1 MLELLASH
9 CACAC
14 LPSRCSKSGAACSDA
29 EDVVGRERTEEGTT
43 EASSSCSDEKGQYSV
58 AALQWESIDNQAVD
72 TARILAADAVEK
84 VGNGH
89 PGTAMSL
96 APAAYLL
103 FQKVMRRDPKDQ
115 DWLGRDRFVLSVGHS
130 SLTQYVQLYL
140 GGYGLELSDL
150 EALRTWGSLTPGH
163 PEYGHTDGVEITTG
177 PLGQGLASAVG
188 FAYASRFERGL
199 FDPEADAGT
208 SPFDHFVYV
217 IAGDGDLQEG
227 VTSEASSLAG
237 HQQLGNLIAIY
248 DSNQISIEDDT
259 NIAFTEDVKARY
271 EAYHWHVQV
280 VDWKRTGEYVED
292 VHALNDAIEAAKAET
307 DKPSLIILKT
317 IIGWPAPKK
326 QNTGKIHGSALGAD
340 ELAAVKEVLGFDP
353 EQHFFVA
360 DEVIEHTRK
369 AVDRGAEARAEWQ
382 VSFDAW
388 AAANPERAALL
399 ERLEAGELPDDIE
412 SALPVFEA
420 GKDVSTRA
428 ASGKVLNALGPVL
441 PELWGGSADLAESN
455 NTTIEGGASF
465 IPSEHSTHEW
475 TGNPY
480 GRVLHFGIREHA
492 MAAILNGIVLHG
504 PTRAFGGT
512 FLIFS
517 DYMRPAVRLA
527 ALMNVP
533 SIFVWTHDSVALGED
548 GPTHQP
554 IEQLATLRAIP
565 NLAVVR
571 PGDANEVAYA
581 WLEILKRRGG
591 PAGIALTR
599 QNIPVFERGTGDAE
613 GDTFAS
619 ASNVSKGAYILAE
632 APGGTPDVILI
643 ATGSELQLAVEAR
656 EVLRG
661 EGVNARVVSVPALE
675 WFEEQSAEYRE
686 SVLPKAV
693 TARVSVEAGLGLT
706 WNSIVGD
713 AGRSVSIEHFGASA
727 DYKTLFREFGMT
739 TEAVVSAAHETLG
752 K

>member
-1 MLELLASH
+1 
-9 CACAC
+9 
-14 LPSRCSKSGAACSDA
+14 
-29 EDVVGRERTEEGTT
+29 
-43 EASSSCSDEKGQYSV
+43 V
-58 AALQWESIDNQAVD
+58 AALQWDPIDNKAVD
-72 TARILAADAVEK
+72 TARVLAADAVEK

-103 FQKVMRRDPKDQ
+103 FQKVMRRDPHDQ
-115 DWLGRDRFVLSVGHS
+115 HWLGRDRFILSAGHS

-140 GGYGLELSDL
+140 GGYGLELDDL
-150 EALRTWGSLTPGH
+150 KALRTWGSLTPGH

-177 PLGQGLASAVG
+177 PLGQGISSSVG
-188 FAYASRFERGL
+188 FAYAARYERGL
-199 FDPEADAGT
+199 FDPEAEPGT

-227 VTSEASSLAG
+227 VSSEASSLAG

-280 VDWKRTGEYVED
+280 VDWKKTGVYTED
-292 VHALNDAIEAAKAET
+292 VQALNDAIVAARGVT

-317 IIGWPAPKK
+317 IIGWPSPKK

-340 ELAAVKEVLGFDP
+340 ELRAVKEVLGFDP
-353 EQHFFVA
+353 EQTFEVA
-360 DEVIEHTRK
+360 DEVLSHTRK
-369 AVDRGAEARAEWQ
+369 AVERGAEQRAEWQ
-382 VSFDAW
+382 KGFDAW
-388 AAANPERAALL
+388 AAANPERKQLL
-399 ERLEAGELPDDIE
+399 DRLLTGELPEGVEDV
-412 SALPVFEA
+412 LPVFEP

-428 ASGKVLNALGPVL
+428 ASGKVLNAIAPIM

-455 NTTIEGGASF
+455 NTTIESGASF
-465 IPSEHSTHEW
+465 VPSEHSTHEW

-504 PTRAFGGT
+504 PTRPFGGT

-527 ALMNVP
+527 ALMQVP

-554 IEQLATLRAIP
+554 IEQLSTLRAIP
-565 NLAVVR
+565 HLDVVR

-581 WLEILKRRGG
+581 WKTILERRKG

-599 QNIPVFERGTGDAE
+599 QNIPVFERGEGDAS
-613 GDTFAS
+613 GDTLAS
-619 ASNVSKGAYILAE
+619 AKNVAKGAYVLAE
-632 APGGTPDVILI
+632 APNGTPDVLFI
-643 ATGSELQLAVEAR
+643 ATGSEVQIALEAR

-661 EGVNARVVSVPALE
+661 EGINARVVSAPSLE
-675 WFEEQSAEYRE
+675 WFHEQSAEYQE
-686 SVLPKAV
+686 HVLPASVK
-693 TARVSVEAGLGLT
+693 ARVSIEAGLSLS
-706 WNSIVGD
+706 WDKIVGD
-713 AGRSVSIEHFGASA
+713 HGRSVSIEHFGASA

-739 TEAVVSAAHETLG
+739 TEHAVAAAKESLASL
-752 K
+752 

>member
-1 MLELLASH
+1 M
-9 CACAC
+9 
-14 LPSRCSKSGAACSDA
+14 
-29 EDVVGRERTEEGTT
+29 
-43 EASSSCSDEKGQYSV
+43 
-58 AALQWESIDNQAVD
+58 AALQWDSIDNRAVD

-103 FQKVMRRDPKDQ
+103 FQKVMRRDPADNE
-115 DWLGRDRFVLSVGHS
+115 WIGRDRFILSVGHS

-140 GGYGLELSDL
+140 GGYGLELDDL
-150 EALRTWGSLTPGH
+150 KALRTWGSKTPGH

-199 FDPEADAGT
+199 FDPEAEAGT
-208 SPFDHFVYV
+208 SPFDQFVYV

-227 VTSEASSLAG
+227 ITSEASSLAG

-259 NIAFTEDVKARY
+259 NIAFTEDVAARY
-271 EAYHWHVQV
+271 DAYHWHVQT
-280 VDWKRTGEYVED
+280 VDWKKTGEYVED
-292 VHALNDAIEAAKAET
+292 IAALNDAIEAAKAVT

-317 IIGWPAPKK
+317 IIGWPSPKK
-326 QNTGKIHGSALGAD
+326 QNTGKIHGSALGAE
-340 ELAAVKEVLGFDP
+340 ELAGVKEILGFDP
-353 EQHFFVA
+353 EKTFEVA

-369 AVDRGAEARAEWQ
+369 ALDRGAEVHAEWN
-382 VSFDAW
+382 VRFDAW
-388 AAANPERAALL
+388 AAANPERKILL
-399 ERLEAGELPDDIE
+399 DRILSGDLPEGVDE
-412 SALPVFEA
+412 ALPVFPA
-420 GKDVSTRA
+420 GTEVSTRA
-428 ASGKVLNALGPVL
+428 SSGKVLTALGAVI

-455 NTTIEGGASF
+455 NTTIGGAASF
-465 IPSEHSTHEW
+465 IPSEHSTGEW

-504 PTRAFGGT
+504 NTRPFGGT

-527 ALMNVP
+527 ALMKAP

-565 NLAVVR
+565 GLDVVR
-571 PGDANEVAYA
+571 PGDANEVSWA
-581 WLEILKRRGG
+581 WKTILERRNG
-591 PAGIALTR
+591 PAGIVLTR
-599 QNIPVFERGTGDAE
+599 QNIPVFERGDGDATGE
-613 GDTFAS
+613 TFAS
-619 ASNVSKGAYILAE
+619 AKNVAKGAYVLAE
-632 APGGTPDVILI
+632 APNGTPDVILI
-643 ATGSELQLAVEAR
+643 ATGSEVQLAVNAR
-656 EVLRG
+656 EALKAD
-661 EGVNARVVSVPALE
+661 GVNARVVSVPSLE

-686 SVLPKAV
+686 AVLPKAI
-693 TARVSVEAGLGLT
+693 TARVSIEAGIALT
-706 WNSIVGD
+706 WNKYVGD
-713 AGRSVSIEHFGASA
+713 RGRSVSIEHFGASA
-727 DYKTLFREFGMT
+727 DYKTLFREFGIT
-739 TEAVVSAAHETLG
+739 TEAVVAAAKESLAAL
-752 K
+752 

>member
-1 MLELLASH
+1 M
-9 CACAC
+9 
-14 LPSRCSKSGAACSDA
+14 
-29 EDVVGRERTEEGTT
+29 
-43 EASSSCSDEKGQYSV
+43 
-58 AALQWESIDNQAVD
+58 AALQWDSIDNKAVD

-103 FQKVMRRDPKDQ
+103 FQKVMRRDPSDNE
-115 DWLGRDRFVLSVGHS
+115 WIGRDRFILSAGHS
-130 SLTQYVQLYL
+130 SLTQYVQLYF
-140 GGYGLELSDL
+140 GGYGLELDDL
-150 EALRTWGSLTPGH
+150 KALRTWGSKTPGH

-177 PLGQGLASAVG
+177 PLGQGISSAVG
-188 FAYASRFERGL
+188 FAYAARYERGL
-199 FDPEADAGT
+199 FDPDADAGT
-208 SPFDHFVYV
+208 SPFDHFIYV

-227 VTSEASSLAG
+227 VSAEASSLAG

-271 EAYHWHVQV
+271 EAYHWDVKV
-280 VDWKRTGEYVED
+280 VDWKKTGVYKED
-292 VHALNDAIEAAKAET
+292 IQELHAAIEAAQGVT

-326 QNTGKIHGSALGAD
+326 QNSGKIHGSALGAE
-340 ELAAVKEVLGFDP
+340 ELAATKEVLGFDP
-353 EQHFFVA
+353 ELTFEVS
-360 DEVIEHTRK
+360 DEVINHTRK
-369 AVDRGAEARAEWQ
+369 AVERGQAQHAEWN
-382 VSFDAW
+382 VGFEAW
-388 AAANPERAALL
+388 AKANPEKKELLDRVLTGALP
-399 ERLEAGELPDDIE
+399 EGVDE
-412 SALPVFEA
+412 ALPVFEA

-428 ASGKVLNALGPVL
+428 ASGKVLGALGAVI

-455 NTTIEGGASF
+455 LTTIEGAASF
-465 IPSEHSTHEW
+465 VPTEHSTHEW

-492 MAAILNGIVLHG
+492 MGAILNGIVLHG
-504 PTRAFGGT
+504 NTRPYGGT

-527 ALMNVP
+527 ALMKAP

-565 NLAVVR
+565 GLDIVR
-571 PGDANEVAYA
+571 PGDANEVAWA
-581 WLEILKRRGG
+581 WKTILERREG

-599 QNIPVFERGTGDAE
+599 QNIPVFERGDGDASGE
-613 GDTFAS
+613 VFAS
-619 ASNVSKGAYILAE
+619 AKNVAKGAYVLAE
-632 APGGTPDVILI
+632 APNGTPDVIFI
-643 ATGSELQLAVEAR
+643 ATGSEVQLAVEAR

-661 EGVNARVVSVPALE
+661 EGINARVVSAPSLE
-675 WFEEQSAEYRE
+675 WFEEQDAAYKE
-686 SVLPKAV
+686 SVLPASVK
-693 TARVSVEAGLGLT
+693 ARVSIEAGLNLT
-706 WNSIVGD
+706 WTKYVGD

-727 DYKTLFREFGMT
+727 DYKTLFREFGIT
-739 TEAVVSAAHETLG
+739 TEAAVAAAKDSLAAL
-752 K
+752 